1 MCACILSLFSH
12 VRLFVVLWTIA
23 HQVLLSMGFSRKEYW
38 SGLPCPS
45 PGDLPNPGTEP
56 TSLMFPALAGR
67 FFTTCATWE
76 DCRVSELGIN
86 ICILATLLVWLH
98 CNGFFFH
105 EDHLRPI
112 LIPYSLEIYLLC
124 SLLLVTFLYI
134 YPVGTYKE

>member
-98 CNGFFFH
+98 CNGFFFFFMRTTL
-105 EDHLRPI
+105 DQ
-112 LIPYSLEIYLLC
+112 
-124 SLLLVTFLYI
+124 FLYHI
-134 YPVGTYKE
+134 PWKFIFSVPCFW